1 MFYTTWC
8 IYRSQSN
15 ISDKNR
21 LPDLTRFQLLG
32 LEVVVSGLGEFVI
45 GDVTVADF
53 FGGAASV
60 LVADW
65 DNGGNGVEVA
75 FFVELTVVPN
85 ARICA

>member
-1 MFYTTWC
+1 MTTC
-8 IYRSQSN
+8 TTVKPQ
-15 ISDKNR
+15 NR

-32 LEVVVSGLGEFVI
+32 LGVVVSGLGEFVV
-45 GDVTVADF
+45 GDVAVADF
-53 FGGAASV
+53 FGGVASV

-65 DNGGNGVEVA
+65 DDGGNGVEVA